1 MKLENKILKLS
12 VVGALFFALF
22 GIAWGWALNSDMI
35 IFDGLYSFIS
45 VMLSMLSLYINN
57 YMAKRDFEKFPFGKH
72 ILEPIVISI
81 KSLIIAIMCLY
92 SLVGAIKTI
101 VAGGNNLEFGLAI
114 IYSVVSVIGCGAISL
129 YMKLKSK
136 ALSSELIKAEFTQWL
151 MDTSLSTAV
160 LVAFIVAI
168 IISNTKLNFLNPY
181 IDPVMT
187 AVVSLV
193 CIRIPIKGFIESFKE
208 VICVKADDEIN
219 DDIYVLVKEI
229 EEEYNFEDSIARVS
243 KIGRELRI
251 EIDFIYNK
259 DSKLKTLDQMDNVR
273 EEINDAIKHI
283 DYKKWLNVSFTGN
296 KNGQYKSQRKLT
308 FFIFL
313 NN

>member
-22 GIAWGWALNSDMI
+22 GIAWGWALDSDMI

-45 VMLSMLSLYINN
+45 VILSMLSLYINN

-101 VAGGNNLEFGLAI
+101 LTGGNNLEFGLAI
-114 IYSVVSVIGCGAISL
+114 IYSIISVIGCGAISL
-129 YMKLKSK
+129 YMKVKSK
-136 ALSSELIKAEFTQWL
+136 SLSSELIKAEFTQWL

-160 LVAFIVAI
+160 LVAFIIGI
-168 IISNTKLNFLNPY
+168 IISNTKLNFLNSY
-181 IDPVMT
+181 IDPGMT

-193 CIRIPIKGFIESFKE
+193 CIRIPIKGLIESFKE
-208 VICVKADDEIN
+208 VICVKANDEIN

-229 EEEYNFEDSIARVS
+229 EEEYKFEESITRVS
-243 KIGRELRI
+243 KVGRELRI
-251 EIDFIYNK
+251 EIDFVYNK

-296 KNGQYKSQRKLT
+296 KKWA
-308 FFIFL
+308 I
-313 NN
+313 

>member
-22 GIAWGWALNSDMI
+22 GIAWGWAIDSDMI

-45 VMLSMLSLYINN
+45 VILSMLSLYINN

-101 VAGGNNLEFGLAI
+101 ASGGNNLEISLVL
-114 IYSVVSVIGCGAISL
+114 IYSIVSVIGCGAISF
-129 YMKLKSK
+129 YMKIKEK
-136 ALSSELIKAEFTQWL
+136 KLSSELIKAESTQWF
-151 MDTSLSTAV
+151 MDTALSTAV
-160 LVAFIVAI
+160 LVAFLIAMLLK
-168 IISNTKLNFLNPY
+168 NTKLNFLNPY
-181 IDPVMT
+181 VDPFMT
-187 AVVSLV
+187 LMVSIL
-193 CIRIPIKGFIESFKE
+193 CIRIPIKSFIESFKE

-229 EEEYNFEDSIARVS
+229 EEEYNFEESITRVS

-251 EIDFIYNK
+251 EIDFVYNK

-273 EEINDAIKHI
+273 EEINNAIKHI
-283 DYKKWLNVSFTGN
+283 DYNKWLNVSFTGN
-296 KNGQYKSQRKLT
+296 KKWA
-308 FFIFL
+308 I
-313 NN
+313 

>member
-273 EEINDAIKHI
+273 EEINNAIKHI

-296 KNGQYKSQRKLT
+296 KKWA
-308 FFIFL
+308 I
-313 NN
+313 

>member
-1 MKLENKILKLS
+1 
-12 VVGALFFALF
+12 
-22 GIAWGWALNSDMI
+22 MI

-45 VMLSMLSLYINN
+45 VILSMLSLYINN

-101 VAGGNNLEFGLAI
+101 ASGGNNLEFGLAL
-114 IYSVVSVIGCGAISL
+114 IYSIVSVVGCVVISL
-129 YMKLKSK
+129 YMKIKSK
-136 ALSSELIKAEFTQWL
+136 ALSSELIKAECTQWF
-151 MDTSLSTAV
+151 MDTALSAAV

-168 IISNTKLNFLNPY
+168 ALSQTRFNFLNPY

-187 AVVSLV
+187 VLVSLF
-193 CIRIPIKGFIESFKE
+193 CIRIPIRSFISSFKE

-229 EEEYNFEDSIARVS
+229 EEEYNFEDSITRVS
-243 KIGRELRI
+243 KVGRELRI
-251 EIDFIYNK
+251 EIDFVYNK

-296 KNGQYKSQRKLT
+296 KKWA
-308 FFIFL
+308 I
-313 NN
+313 

>member
-22 GIAWGWALNSDMI
+22 GIAWGWALKSDMI

-45 VMLSMLSLYINN
+45 VILSMLSLYINN

-92 SLVGAIKTI
+92 SLVGAVKAII
-101 VAGGNNLEFGLAI
+101 SGGNNLEFGLAI
-114 IYSVVSVIGCGAISL
+114 IYSIVSVVGCGAISL
-129 YMKLKSK
+129 YMQMKSK
-136 ALSSELIKAEFTQWL
+136 ALSSELIKAECTQWF
-151 MDTSLSTAV
+151 MDTALSTAV
-160 LVAFIVAI
+160 LVGFIIAI
-168 IISNTKLNFLNPY
+168 AIANTKLNFLNAY
-181 IDPVMT
+181 IDPAMT
-187 AVVSLV
+187 VAVSLL
-193 CIRIPIKGFIESFKE
+193 CIRIPIKIFIESFKE
-208 VICVKADDEIN
+208 VICVKANDEIN

-229 EEEYNFEDSIARVS
+229 EEEYNFEDSITRVS
-243 KIGRELRI
+243 KVGRELRI
-251 EIDFIYNK
+251 EIDFVYNK

-296 KNGQYKSQRKLT
+296 KKWA
-308 FFIFL
+308 I
-313 NN
+313 

>member
-22 GIAWGWALNSDMI
+22 GIAWGWAIDSDMI

-45 VMLSMLSLYINN
+45 VILSMLSLYINK

-92 SLVGAIKTI
+92 SLVGAVKTI
-101 VAGGNNLEFGLAI
+101 VNGGNNLEIGLAL
-114 IYSVVSVIGCGAISL
+114 IYSIISVVGCGAITF
-129 YMKLKSK
+129 YMKAKEK
-136 ALSSELIKAEFTQWL
+136 ALSSELIKAEYSQWF
-151 MDTSLSTAV
+151 MDTALSTAV

-168 IISNTKLNFLNPY
+168 ILSKTRLNFLNPY
-181 IDPVMT
+181 IDPAMTVM
-187 AVVSLV
+187 VSLL
-193 CIRIPIKGFIESFKE
+193 CIRIPIKSFINSFKE
-208 VICVKADDEIN
+208 VICVKANDEIN

-229 EEEYNFEDSIARVS
+229 EEEYNFEDSITRVS
-243 KIGRELRI
+243 KVGRELRI
-251 EIDFIYNK
+251 EIDFVYNK

-296 KNGQYKSQRKLT
+296 KKWA
-308 FFIFL
+308 I
-313 NN
+313 

>member
-22 GIAWGWALNSDMI
+22 GIAWGWALKSDMI
-35 IFDGLYSFIS
+35 IFDGLYSFVS
-45 VMLSMLSLYINN
+45 VILSMLSLYINN

-92 SLVGAIKTI
+92 SLIEAVKTI
-101 VAGGNNLEFGLAI
+101 ASGGNSLEFGLAL
-114 IYSVVSVIGCGAISL
+114 IYSIVSVVGCVGISY
-129 YMKLKSK
+129 YMKVKAK
-136 ALSSELIKAEFTQWL
+136 ALSSELIKAECTQWF
-151 MDTSLSTAV
+151 MDTALSAAV
-160 LVAFIVAI
+160 LVAFLVAMVLA
-168 IISNTKLNFLNPY
+168 NTKLNFLNPY
-181 IDPVMT
+181 IDPGMT
-187 AVVSLV
+187 IIVSLI
-193 CIRIPIKGFIESFKE
+193 CIRIPLKGFIESFKE

-229 EEEYNFEDSIARVS
+229 EEEYNFEESITRVS

-283 DYKKWLNVSFTGN
+283 DYNKWLNVSFTGN
-296 KNGQYKSQRKLT
+296 KKWA
-308 FFIFL
+308 I
-313 NN
+313 

>member
-296 KNGQYKSQRKLT
+296 KKWA
-308 FFIFL
+308 I
-313 NN
+313 

>member
-22 GIAWGWALNSDMI
+22 GISWGWAINSDMI

-45 VMLSMLSLYINN
+45 VILSMLSLYINN

-101 VAGGNNLEFGLAI
+101 VTGGNNLEFGLAI
-114 IYSVVSVIGCGAISL
+114 IYSIVSVIGCGAISL
-129 YMKLKSK
+129 YMKVKSK
-136 ALSSELIKAEFTQWL
+136 ALSSELIRAEFTQWL

-160 LVAFIVAI
+160 LVAFIIAI
-168 IISNTKLNFLNPY
+168 IISNTKLNFLNLY

-187 AVVSLV
+187 VVVSLL
-193 CIRIPIKGFIESFKE
+193 CIRIPIKSFIESFKE
-208 VICVKADDEIN
+208 VICVKANDEIN

-229 EEEYNFEDSIARVS
+229 EEEYNFEDSITRVS
-243 KIGRELRI
+243 KVGRELRI
-251 EIDFIYNK
+251 EIDFVYNK

-296 KNGQYKSQRKLT
+296 KKWA
-308 FFIFL
+308 I
-313 NN
+313 

>member
-1 MKLENKILKLS
+1 MKIENKILKLS
-12 VVGALFFALF
+12 VLGALFFALF
-22 GIAWGWALNSDMI
+22 GIAWGWAIDSDMI

-45 VMLSMLSLYINN
+45 VILSMLSLYINK

-92 SLVGAIKTI
+92 SLIGAVKTI
-101 VAGGNNLEFGLAI
+101 ANGGNNLEFGMAL
-114 IYSVVSVIGCGAISL
+114 IYSIVSVVGCGAITF
-129 YMKLKSK
+129 YMKAKEK
-136 ALSSELIKAEFTQWL
+136 ALSSELIKAEYSQWF
-151 MDTSLSTAV
+151 MDTALSTAV

-168 IISNTKLNFLNPY
+168 ILSKTRLNFLNPY
-181 IDPVMT
+181 IDPAMTVM
-187 AVVSLV
+187 VSLL
-193 CIRIPIKGFIESFKE
+193 CIRIPIKSFINSFKE
-208 VICVKADDEIN
+208 VICVKANDEIN

-229 EEEYNFEDSIARVS
+229 EEEYNFEDSITRVS
-243 KIGRELRI
+243 KVGRELRI
-251 EIDFIYNK
+251 EIDFVYNK

-296 KNGQYKSQRKLT
+296 KKWA
-308 FFIFL
+308 I
-313 NN
+313 

>member
-22 GIAWGWALNSDMI
+22 GIAWGWAIESDMI

-45 VMLSMLSLYINN
+45 VILSMLSLYINN

-92 SLVGAIKTI
+92 SLVGAVKSII
-101 VAGGNNLEFGLAI
+101 SGGNNLEFGLAI
-114 IYSVVSVIGCGAISL
+114 IYSIVSVIGCGAISL
-129 YMKLKSK
+129 YMKVKSK
-136 ALSSELIKAEFTQWL
+136 ALSSELIKAEFTQWF
-151 MDTSLSTAV
+151 MDTALSAAV
-160 LVAFIVAI
+160 LVGFIIGIA
-168 IISNTKLNFLNPY
+168 ISNTKLNFLNPY

-187 AVVSLV
+187 VAASLL
-193 CIRIPIKGFIESFKE
+193 CIRIPIKIFIESFKE
-208 VICVKADDEIN
+208 VICVKANDEIN

-229 EEEYNFEDSIARVS
+229 EEEYKFEDSITRVS
-243 KIGRELRI
+243 KVGRELRI
-251 EIDFIYNK
+251 EIDFVYNK

-296 KNGQYKSQRKLT
+296 KKWA
-308 FFIFL
+308 I
-313 NN
+313 

>member
-22 GIAWGWALNSDMI
+22 GIAWGWAIDSDMI

-45 VMLSMLSLYINN
+45 VILSMLSLYINK

-92 SLVGAIKTI
+92 SLIGAVKTI
-101 VAGGNNLEFGLAI
+101 ANGGNNLEFGMAL
-114 IYSVVSVIGCGAISL
+114 IYSIVSVVGCGAITF
-129 YMKLKSK
+129 YMKAKEK
-136 ALSSELIKAEFTQWL
+136 ALSSELIKAEYSQWF
-151 MDTSLSTAV
+151 MDTALSTAV

-168 IISNTKLNFLNPY
+168 ILSKTRLNFLNPY
-181 IDPVMT
+181 IDPAMTVM
-187 AVVSLV
+187 VSLL
-193 CIRIPIKGFIESFKE
+193 CIRIPIKSFINSFKE
-208 VICVKADDEIN
+208 VICVKANDEIN

-229 EEEYNFEDSIARVS
+229 EEEYNFEDSITRVS
-243 KIGRELRI
+243 KVGRELRI
-251 EIDFIYNK
+251 EIDFVYNK

-283 DYKKWLNVSFTGN
+283 DYNKWLNVSFTGN
-296 KNGQYKSQRKLT
+296 KKWAV
-308 FFIFL
+308 
-313 NN
+313 

>member
-22 GIAWGWALNSDMI
+22 GIAWGWAIDSDMI

-45 VMLSMLSLYINN
+45 VILSMLSLYINK

-92 SLVGAIKTI
+92 SLIEAVKTI
-101 VAGGNNLEFGLAI
+101 ANGGNNLEFGMAL
-114 IYSVVSVIGCGAISL
+114 IYSVVSVVGCGFITF
-129 YMKLKSK
+129 YMKAKEK
-136 ALSSELIKAEFTQWL
+136 ALSSELIKAEYSQWF
-151 MDTSLSTAV
+151 MDTALSTAV

-168 IISNTKLNFLNPY
+168 ILSKTRLNFLNPY
-181 IDPVMT
+181 IDPAMTVM
-187 AVVSLV
+187 VSLL
-193 CIRIPIKGFIESFKE
+193 CIRIPVKSFINSFKE
-208 VICVKADDEIN
+208 VICVKANDEIN

-229 EEEYNFEDSIARVS
+229 EEEYNFEDSITRVS
-243 KIGRELRI
+243 KVGRELRI
-251 EIDFIYNK
+251 EIDFVYNK

-296 KNGQYKSQRKLT
+296 KKWA
-308 FFIFL
+308 I
-313 NN
+313 